1 MRSRGA
7 PKAHPPMGVNRGRP
21 KTSAGWTPRLGRAGV
36 SGTRICVHCGAC
48 RAARG
53 ICMCAREK
61 CICTRNQ
68 SQVLRGRRVRLA
80 AQRPRVRQRASMIA
94 RVRAHG
100 SEVLRRERALTG
112 ASRGAARMC
121 GMRAWRSRCCAKLV
135 LAVRCVCNRDVTCA
149 CAACCGRGEA
159 RAVLGMGQHVS
170 RDQDCARGLRAGVL
184 HGPRSPSGP
193 VARGGC

>member
-1 MRSRGA
+1 MVGQGCRAQGYVVHVVQRGA
-7 PKAHPPMGVNRGRP
+7 YACARGR
-21 KTSAGWTPRLGRAGV
+21 SAYAHA
-36 SGTRICVHCGAC
+36 INH
-48 RAARG
+48 
-53 ICMCAREK
+53 
-61 CICTRNQ
+61 
-68 SQVLRGRRVRLA
+68 QVLRGRRVRLA

-94 RVRAHG
+94 RARAHG

-159 RAVLGMGQHVS
+159 RAVLGMGQDVS

-193 VARGGC
+193 VARGRC